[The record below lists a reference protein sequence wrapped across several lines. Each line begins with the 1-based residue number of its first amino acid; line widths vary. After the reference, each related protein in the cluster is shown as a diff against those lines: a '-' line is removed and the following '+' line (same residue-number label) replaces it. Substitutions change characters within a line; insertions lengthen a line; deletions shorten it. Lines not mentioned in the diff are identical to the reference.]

1 MDNKRTKKTIIQHYA
16 YVQAENTSQGWRRG
30 GRGGGARD
38 KVIECCYII
47 TAGFVGLLFD
57 CV

>member
-1 MDNKRTKKTIIQHYA
+1 MHMCKLRTP
-16 YVQAENTSQGWRRG
+16 VRDGEGG